1 MIKDLFKIPILE
13 ADLNTDIK
21 TLKKHCLKIKKSSAT
36 VYVSNTGYQ
45 SPPLRLD
52 HIFKLLLEN
61 IRPHLSKFYHL
72 LDIPQELTLSNFWVN
87 INHHRD
93 YNKRHDHPRSLISG
107 IFYVEVPN
115 NSGDIIFINP
125 TKYFLY
131 SEALTNTQT
140 KSPYNNSW
148 VAISPTNNQLL
159 LFPSYL
165 EHEVAANQS
174 KKDRI
179 SISFN
184 FRVSN
189 DKN

>member
-1 MIKDLFKIPILE
+1 MIRDLFKVPILE
-13 ADLNTDIK
+13 AGLNTDLK
-21 TLKKHCLKIKKSSAT
+21 TLKKHCLKIKKSYSPR
-36 VYVSNTGYQ
+36 YISNTGYQ
-45 SPPLRLD
+45 SPPLELD
-52 HIFKLLLEN
+52 RNFQPLFESM
-61 IRPHLSKFYHL
+61 RPHLSEFYHL
-72 LDIPQELTLSNFWVN
+72 LDIPKEVTLSNFWVN

-107 IFYVEVPN
+107 VFYVDVPN

-131 SEALTNTQT
+131 SEALTSTQT
-140 KSPYNNSW
+140 GNPYNKSC
-148 VAISPTNNQLL
+148 VAIPPTNNQLL

-165 EHEVAANQS
+165 EHEVAANES

-184 FRVSN
+184 FSV
-189 DKN
+189 K